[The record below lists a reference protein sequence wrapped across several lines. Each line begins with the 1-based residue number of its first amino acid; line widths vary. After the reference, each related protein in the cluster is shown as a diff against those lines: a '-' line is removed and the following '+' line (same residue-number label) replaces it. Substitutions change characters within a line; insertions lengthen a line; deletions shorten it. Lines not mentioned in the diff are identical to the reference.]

1 MYCIYFRYD
10 MFNQKLN
17 IMKRKIVILSA
28 LFAVLALVAINSCK
42 KSSPTALEVGT
53 IMIGTIDLNGAVAP
67 TNVPLNPVITA
78 TFTTDV
84 DPATATS
91 GNITLTQEYDGSSIP
106 LTFSVSGAVVTI
118 TPQPPLANGSLY
130 TLNISSGLK
139 ATNGETLTAINRLF
153 TTLGSFLPA
162 GAVAYW
168 NFDGNADD
176 QMGVYNP
183 SADGVTDITYVT
195 GRNSSSGQAAQ
206 FNGTTSLIEIP
217 DGDVL
222 ENSADFSLSFWMKC
236 DTTAKRHQFV
246 LGLAGWHG
254 YLFEYDSHV
263 DNNPVTPL
271 ENRIGWCKFTAW
283 YNNPTAPNSEDTYFP
298 ATATKT
304 TKDNGGFQGWTFCKD
319 LISNNGLGVNGLL
332 AQVWAHVVCTYDHA
346 TKLGTI
352 YINGEEM
359 KQFDFNLYP
368 ADDARINTT
377 GLIYSGNP
385 GNNSFVFG
393 FIQDKVDPTIPDS
406 WADYNDPNN
415 QHFQGQLDDVAIY
428 HSVLSQNLITQMY
441 NSGKP

>member
-1 MYCIYFRYD
+1 MYFISFSYD
-10 MFNQKLN
+10 ICNQKLN

-67 TNVPLNPVITA
+67 TNVPVNPVITA

-91 GNITLTQEYDGSSIP
+91 GNITITQEYDGSSIP

-139 ATNGETLTAINRLF
+139 ATNGEALTAINRLF
-153 TTLGSFLPA
+153 TTLGAFLPS

-183 SADGVTDITYVT
+183 STDGVTDIAYVT
-195 GRNSSSGQAAQ
+195 GRNGASGQAAQ
-206 FNGTTSLIEIP
+206 FNGTTSLIQIP

-222 ENSADFSLSFWMKC
+222 ENSADFSLSFWMKD
-236 DTTAKRHQFV
+236 DTTAKRDQFV
-246 LGLAGWHG
+246 LGLAAWHG
-254 YLFEYDSHV
+254 FQFEYNSNIYGTGDAAQ
-263 DNNPVTPL
+263 
-271 ENRIGWCKFTAW
+271 IGQCKLGATYSISDGTSA
-283 YNNPTAPNSEDTYFP
+283 SEDLWLDGLGL
-298 ATATKT
+298 
-304 TKDNGGFQGWTFCKD
+304 TKDNGGWQGWTFSKN
-319 LISNNGLGVNGLL
+319 LVASGGTGVNGLL
-332 AQVWAHVVCTYDHA
+332 AQKWAHIVCTYDHA
-346 TKLGTI
+346 TKLATM
-352 YINGEEM
+352 YINGEKM

-368 ADDARINTT
+368 STDSRINAT
-377 GLIYSGNP
+377 GMIYAGTP
-385 GNNSFVFG
+385 GNNSLVFG
-393 FIQDKVDPTIPDS
+393 FIQDKVDPTVPDS
-406 WADYNDPNN
+406 WADYNDPANG
-415 QHFQGQLDDVAIY
+415 HFQGLLDDVAIY